1 MQQVIA
7 SKGSVHASTAKAN
20 TIRRC
25 ATKNMAL
32 SIMVPT
38 TKKQIQQSSFT
49 KSANQPPRQEDY
61 LTDKLQIVNPT
72 SYDINYITNQKQ
84 LDDSEEY
91 WRRPDIII
99 GADHFFEFMQ
109 PYKVHRM
116 SSGFYLLQTKGGP
129 IITGCGYTNM
139 PCKSDSFNI
148 NSISV
153 TTVITN
159 QDIDQ
164 FWKLEVIGIQEQPNE
179 HDDEKALE
187 QFKNC
192 ITKENKRYQVS
203 WPWKDSKINLQD
215 NYSLCYGRLR
225 TLIKR
230 LQTNPSLLERYDE
243 IIKEQLQSNIIE
255 KVTTNMDQEGI
266 IHYLPYHEVLTP
278 GKATT
283 KLRIVYDASA
293 HINGEKSLNKFYIV
307 VPLHYLT

>member
-109 PYKVHRM
+109 PYKVHH
-116 SSGFYLLQTKGGP
+116 
-129 IITGCGYTNM
+129 
-139 PCKSDSFNI
+139 
-148 NSISV
+148 
-153 TTVITN
+153 
-159 QDIDQ
+159 IDQ

-293 HINGEKSLNKFYIV
+293 HINGEKSLNNVSYRGPTTLPDLAGVLLRFRMMKNVIIADIEKAFLQLELHPSDRIALVFYG
-307 VPLHYLT
+307 